1 VRRVVDRQT
10 PITARVDV
18 CERAIGKLCS
28 LLRAKR
34 RHAQMIARTGA
45 ADFPAAPEVS
55 ALMLDDLLKGPDLRP
70 VSRVRQ
76 KTYADGSVATLGVE
90 VEIAG

>member
-1 VRRVVDRQT
+1 
-10 PITARVDV
+10 
-18 CERAIGKLCS
+18 
-28 LLRAKR
+28 
-34 RHAQMIARTGA
+34 MIARTGA